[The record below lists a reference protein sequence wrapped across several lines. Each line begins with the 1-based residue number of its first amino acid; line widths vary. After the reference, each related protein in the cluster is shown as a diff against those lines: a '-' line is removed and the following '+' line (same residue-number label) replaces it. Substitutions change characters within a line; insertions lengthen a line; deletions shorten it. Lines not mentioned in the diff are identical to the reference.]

1 VAKKLKFHNN
11 FKKFY
16 KNSGNWLKSKINKQ
30 IRFLLEEPTH
40 PSLKLRRMKGSEY
53 YLVDIDY
60 FYRMILKIEGDV
72 YYIVDIGPHD
82 IERKY

>member
-1 VAKKLKFHNN
+1 
-11 FKKFY
+11 
-16 KNSGNWLKSKINKQ
+16 
-30 IRFLLEEPTH
+30 
-40 PSLKLRRMKGSEY
+40 MKGSEY